1 MADTDGAWYPDQHCM
16 EAYLQLEAAGAPAR
30 HRLLMNMLLL
40 YPSETKVD
48 TARNQDMLDFY
59 MEKTGSVSA
68 EHLQHKLQLYN
79 DATDEKRRDD
89 EYMCDLTKEFQSGAE
104 PTAVVNEGRAG
115 STEYFERWVD
125 DDEDEHRRDS
135 NALWE
140 ENSRSAAE
148 EQRLAAERNASAA
161 TRTNQD
167 DGETTGAPDGADTA
181 ASKPPVEPTQPPS
194 APPFAATSIIAIP
207 EVVPDAVQETKHGE
221 TTGAELDGADTA
233 ASMPPVAPPQPPSE
247 PPVAAAPVAAAPKT
261 NEEDLEKPP
270 PKPEVV
276 PDAVQESKHGETTGA
291 QLDGADTAASKPP
304 VAPPQPL
311 QPPQPPSVAA
321 DPHGEAVDAYNRTLV
336 AASKIARRGTEGA
349 TCLNDTMALLA
360 SYCAM
365 PTLGVSPSNPNDGGC
380 VGWLIAHH
388 LRCNLGDE
396 QSKWQCA
403 VAELALPKYF
413 EQEVFSGVARL
424 RGDSPMLLVS
434 TAVCMLKETPSS
446 RSQTNQEL
454 PGDLTNLHFVLSTR
468 MGHAM
473 RASVGQGVFDSVT
486 LRNAGLHPYLVVAFL
501 QICTHQETFNA
512 DQQWLLSNY
521 PSLVTLLHKPVAIVM
536 ANEEPRRFLL
546 VHVDDL
552 RRAPTKPRPLIFKD
566 GAAAILNMILDLIEE
581 VKDKGDANDKLL
593 FRATGESRPDGG
605 ELDPTAKL
613 DVLGAM
619 KWALKEFHDATY
631 PDGSRMDPDSRR
643 PDAVASEPARRLE
656 VASIPPSKRP
666 RLTAAAKRTDSPQL
680 SSAASSTSTALT
692 TARGSAVA
700 QLGDRK
706 RSSTLADLLQH
717 EDETNSLHSIITTMS
732 DQDIALI
739 GGSPSAAGD
748 ERELASFVMRATRD
762 ADEKTPADAFDL
774 LTKRTSHLLVHTIVD
789 RLEKMYREFT
799 DAPVPLQQQDLTF
812 MTGRVNQYELSAN
825 EAVQSMH
832 EAAKGYNPAYRPHTD
847 NAEKKIK
854 AACDRVR
861 DAVAVAQQK
870 LGKKR
875 TKSSAAPEPT
885 PSHASHVGMS
895 ALSPL
900 NSQIS
905 FQGVSGD
912 AAAQAIQKAQRD
924 ALAAQQE
931 KVDVQNK
938 AAADLRRSEEL
949 LRDAARQRERDALAA
964 QQEKLDAQNKAA
976 ADLRRSEERLRD
988 VERERAEA
996 MEKAAVERLNA
1007 EAQAVTALNKAA
1019 LDLQQQVAASQMLE
1033 EAKDKAERAAQELRD
1048 KNDKAEKEM
1057 ARLKA
1062 ELDMQKLR
1070 LQMEANAAERE
1081 AQLRASYD
1089 ALLQTQRLENF
1100 KLSVDNAKSQTAME
1114 TKDSATVKLEK
1125 FQEQLMEARVQGGLM
1140 RGAFSGF
1147 LAGGGAGPSE
1157 SNIGAGMAEIQSL
1170 LVLGGSG
1177 SGNGSSAQP
1186 HPRELMPPPPP
1197 RPPPAPAGPH
1207 MLLKDAGN
1215 KTSAEANVPAAVQS
1229 LIKEL
1234 TEAETNASQATPEPR
1249 HTEAGTWYAW
1259 KKALLKTSQDIAMH
1273 QASEDQYQAA
1283 RQYRD
1288 AENSA
1293 SEKAAMEAILEEQ
1306 VTNVRALLDER
1317 RSQS

>member
-1 MADTDGAWYPDQHCM
+1 
-16 EAYLQLEAAGAPAR
+16 
-30 HRLLMNMLLL
+30 
-40 YPSETKVD
+40 
-48 TARNQDMLDFY
+48 
-59 MEKTGSVSA
+59 
-68 EHLQHKLQLYN
+68 
-79 DATDEKRRDD
+79 
-89 EYMCDLTKEFQSGAE
+89 
-104 PTAVVNEGRAG
+104 
-115 STEYFERWVD
+115 
-125 DDEDEHRRDS
+125 
-135 NALWE
+135 
-140 ENSRSAAE
+140 
-148 EQRLAAERNASAA
+148 
-161 TRTNQD
+161 
-167 DGETTGAPDGADTA
+167 
-181 ASKPPVEPTQPPS
+181 
-194 APPFAATSIIAIP
+194 
-207 EVVPDAVQETKHGE
+207 VVPDAVQETKHGE

-276 PDAVQESKHGETTGA
+276 PDAVQETKHGETTGA

-321 DPHGEAVDAYNRTLV
+321 DPHGEAVDAYNRTHG

-360 SYCAM
+360 GYCAM

-388 LRCNLGDE
+388 LRMNLRDD

-486 LRNAGLHPYLVVAFL
+486 LRSAGLHPYLVVAFL
-501 QICTHQETFNA
+501 QICTHQETFDA

-552 RRAPTKPRPLIFKD
+552 RRAPTKPRPPIFQD
-566 GAAAILNMILDLIEE
+566 GAAAIRHMILDLIEE

-593 FRATGESRPDGG
+593 FRATGETRPDGG

-613 DVLGAM
+613 DVLSAM

-631 PDGSRMDPDSRR
+631 PLGTRIDPDSRR
-643 PDAVASEPARRLE
+643 PDAVASEPARRPE
-656 VASIPPSKRP
+656 AASIPPKRP
-666 RLTAAAKRTDSPQL
+666 KLTAAAKRTDSPQL
-680 SSAASSTSTALT
+680 SSTASSTSTA
-692 TARGSAVA
+692 ARGSAVA
-700 QLGDRK
+700 QPGDRK
-706 RSSTLADLLQH
+706 RSSNLADLLQ
-717 EDETNSLHSIITTMS
+717 EDETQSLQSLLTTMS

-739 GGSPSAAGD
+739 GGSPSAAFD
-748 ERELASFVMRATRD
+748 ERELATFVRSATRD
-762 ADEKTPADAFDL
+762 ADNCLLKKTPAEAFDL
-774 LTKRTSHLLVHTIVD
+774 LTKRTSHLLTHTIVD

-825 EAVQSMH
+825 DAVQSMH
-832 EAAKGYNPAYRPHTD
+832 EAAKGYNPAYRPHTVT
-847 NAEKKIK
+847 AEKKIK

-875 TKSSAAPEPT
+875 SKLSAAPEPT

-895 ALSPL
+895 APSLL
-900 NSQIS
+900 NPQIS

-931 KVDVQNK
+931 KVDAQNK
-938 AAADLRRSEEL
+938 AAADLRRSEER
-949 LRDAARQRERDALAA
+949 LRDVEQQRQRDALTA

-988 VERERAEA
+988 VERARAEA
-996 MEKAAVERLNA
+996 MEKAAVERRNA
-1007 EAQAVTALNKAA
+1007 EAEAATARNKAA
-1019 LDLQQQVAASQMLE
+1019 LDLQQQVSARQMVE

-1057 ARLKA
+1057 ARLQA
-1062 ELDMQKLR
+1062 ELSMQNLR
-1070 LQMEANAAERE
+1070 LQMEANAAARE

-1089 ALLQTQRLENF
+1089 ALLQTQRQENF
-1100 KLSVDNAKSQTAME
+1100 LLSVDNAKSLTAME
-1114 TKDSATVKLEK
+1114 TKESATMELKM

-1140 RGAFSGF
+1140 RGAFTGF
-1147 LAGGGAGPSE
+1147 LAGGGGPSG

-1186 HPRELMPPPPP
+1186 RPRELMPPKQP

-1215 KTSAEANVPAAVQS
+1215 KTTAEANVPAEVQS
-1229 LIKEL
+1229 LITEL

-1283 RQYRD
+1283 RQYRE

-1293 SEKAAMEAILEEQ
+1293 SEKAAMEAILAEQ

>member
-1 MADTDGAWYPDQHCM
+1 MLPSPKPEVVPDAVQ
-16 EAYLQLEAAGAPAR
+16 
-30 HRLLMNMLLL
+30 
-40 YPSETKVD
+40 ETK
-48 TARNQDMLDFY
+48 
-59 MEKTGSVSA
+59 
-68 EHLQHKLQLYN
+68 H
-79 DATDEKRRDD
+79 
-89 EYMCDLTKEFQSGAE
+89 
-104 PTAVVNEGRAG
+104 
-115 STEYFERWVD
+115 
-125 DDEDEHRRDS
+125 
-135 NALWE
+135 
-140 ENSRSAAE
+140 
-148 EQRLAAERNASAA
+148 
-161 TRTNQD
+161 
-167 DGETTGAPDGADTA
+167 GETTGAELDGADTA
-181 ASKPPVEPTQPPS
+181 ASMPPVAPPQPPS
-194 APPFAATSIIAIP
+194 EP

-276 PDAVQESKHGETTGA
+276 PDAVQETKHGETTGA
-291 QLDGADTAASKPP
+291 ELDGADTAASKPP

-613 DVLGAM
+613 DVLSAM

-643 PDAVASEPARRLE
+643 PDAVASEPARRPE

-666 RLTAAAKRTDSPQL
+666 RLTAAAKRTDSPQV

-706 RSSTLADLLQH
+706 RSSTLADLFH
-717 EDETNSLHSIITTMS
+717 EDETNSLQSIITTMS

-748 ERELASFVMRATRD
+748 ERELASFVRKATRD
-762 ADEKTPADAFDL
+762 ADEKTPADAFDF

-832 EAAKGYNPAYRPHTD
+832 EAAKGHNPAYKPHTD

-861 DAVAVAQQK
+861 DAIAVAQQK

-949 LRDAARQRERDALAA
+949 LRDAERQRERDVLAA
-964 QQEKLDAQNKAA
+964 QLEKLDAQNKAA

-1019 LDLQQQVAASQMLE
+1019 LDMQQQVAASQKLE
-1033 EAKDKAERAAQELRD
+1033 ESKDKAERVAQELRD

-1057 ARLKA
+1057 ARLQA
-1062 ELDMQKLR
+1062 ELDMQNLR
-1070 LQMEANAAERE
+1070 LQMEASAAERE

-1100 KLSVDNAKSQTAME
+1100 KLSVDNAKSLTAME
-1114 TKDSATVKLEK
+1114 TKDSATVKLEM

-1147 LAGGGAGPSE
+1147 LAGGGAGPSG

-1177 SGNGSSAQP
+1177 SGNGSSAQLRP
-1186 HPRELMPPPPP
+1186 QELMPPPPP

-1215 KTSAEANVPAAVQS
+1215 KTSAEANVPAGVQS

-1249 HTEAGTWYAW
+1249 HAEAGTWYAW

-1293 SEKAAMEAILEEQ
+1293 SEKAAMEAILAEQ